1 MGILSCELL
10 ECDDIEEARKQYYQ
24 LYKLYELEHYQGG
37 YATTRYYVTAV
48 LHLGLQ
54 GWLAFDKEHTLCL
67 LCQISSI
74 LTSLEENL
82 SEDEYFELIQT
93 IEQDF
98 DVLLSQSEIFY
109 LPLIAALFI
118 TGGECFEHR
127 RRGEMSTKF
136 I

>member
-67 LCQISSI
+67 LCQI
-74 LTSLEENL
+74 
-82 SEDEYFELIQT
+82 
-93 IEQDF
+93 
-98 DVLLSQSEIFY
+98 
-109 LPLIAALFI
+109 
-118 TGGECFEHR
+118 
-127 RRGEMSTKF
+127 
-136 I
+136 